1 MILLQQHIELKIYHQ
16 NQLRKYKVIELLKD
30 DEGMSFSIFYEG
42 DFLFTLI
49 PKMADF
55 LTFSV
60 KDIHKLINFN
70 LGLYLK
76 IEAALYSV
84 FLTQPQS

>member
-16 NQLRKYKVIELLKD
+16 NEIRKYKVIELLKD
-30 DEGMSFSIFYEG
+30 DEGISFSIFYEG
-42 DFLFTLI
+42 NLLFTLI
-49 PKMADF
+49 PKMDEF

-60 KDIHKLINFN
+60 KDEYKLANFN
-70 LGLYLK
+70 VSLYLK

>member
-16 NQLRKYKVIELLKD
+16 NEMRKYKVIELLKD
-30 DEGMSFSIFYEG
+30 DEGMSFSIFHEG
-42 DFLFTLI
+42 NLLFTLL
-49 PKMADF
+49 PKMDEF

-60 KDIHKLINFN
+60 KDEYKLKNFN

-84 FLTQPQS
+84 FLKQPQS